1 MRRILNTILV
11 IILLLTVVSVAFH
24 PIPAQAGAV
33 DIACLFNPG
42 LCVKEFSF
50 GSVFKGIVAYVG
62 ELVLSASAWF
72 LSVSGMVLNIAIVL
86 TLNIKALYEATPA
99 IDQIWLVIR
108 NLSSMFII
116 FALIY
121 TSILTILD
129 AAKTSASTLIKNII
143 MAGILINFSLFFTKT
158 LIDASNLVS
167 LQFYRALVP
176 NSATIDKNS
185 ISSIL
190 GSATPTAENGLSNIF
205 MQNLKLPSL
214 YNNPKGFVTGVAE
227 TDFFHIIIA
236 TVGGSILILLAAGSI
251 LAAAIAFIIRI
262 VILLLLMGFSPV
274 YFVGMIFPQIESNIS
289 GKWRSLLIGQLI
301 FMPVYLLLMYV
312 SVKFLTGVD
321 GMGFFS
327 QLDAARTASSKN
339 NFMMATVGLVLQ
351 YTIAYFVML
360 APLIAAIKLGGDSA
374 KWGVT
379 AQKWVSG
386 MVSGVIG
393 RNTVG
398 RSARWA
404 GEKFDTMA
412 ASAQGSELGR
422 RTSSVLR
429 NLGISQ
435 AVRGKL
441 NQYENSKFGSKQS
454 LADVENEDK
463 ARAKIISTLKRNTD
477 KTNQLENAIKT
488 SNRAEIKK
496 LFEGLSNS
504 EISSLDKNK
513 LMDKNVIPFI
523 PSNVYSAIDKSD
535 RSDADKVK
543 IIESREKALSNAV
556 SSGNHDEIKLIM
568 KNMTGSDLQRYI
580 ENNTPQGTPI
590 SDDLITH
597 MRASQLKD
605 MDGMDDVLRKQIG
618 DSIYYWTGKFN
629 KNHQANKFINDNKDA
644 WIT

>member
-1 MRRILNTILV
+1 MKRILNTILV

-24 PIPAQAGAV
+24 PIPAQAGPV
-33 DIACLFNPG
+33 DIVCLFNPS
-42 LCVKEFSF
+42 LCTDKGFSI
-50 GSVFKGIVAYVG
+50 GGVFKGTVALMG
-62 ELVLSASAWF
+62 ELALSASAWF

-214 YNNPKGFVTGVAE
+214 YNNPKGFLTGASE
-227 TDFFHIIIA
+227 SDFFNIIIA
-236 TVGGSILILLAAGSI
+236 TIGGSILILLAAGSI

-289 GKWRSLLIGQLI
+289 SKWRSMLIGQLV

-312 SVKFLTGVD
+312 SVRFLTGID
-321 GMGFFS
+321 GRGFFS
-327 QLDAARTASSKN
+327 QLDAARDASSKN

-360 APLIAAIKLGGDSA
+360 APLIAALKLGGDSA
-374 KWGVT
+374 KWGST
-379 AQKWVSG
+379 AQKWVSDRLKG
-386 MVSGVIG
+386 GLGFTAQHTIG
-393 RNTVG
+393 RGAKSLQENF
-398 RSARWA
+398 SSSNIAARNPN
-404 GEKFDTMA
+404 MA
-412 ASAQGSELGR
+412 
-422 RTSSVLR
+422 
-429 NLGISQ
+429 
-435 AVRGKL
+435 
-441 NQYENSKFGSKQS
+441 
-454 LADVENEDK
+454 
-463 ARAKIISTLKRNTD
+463 IIAN
-477 KTNQLENAIKT
+477 NAIKNIASKEFLGSKGGYEKRFKDYSKAREDFGKKDLKINDNYKKQFVKYGLDVWDSKT
-488 SNRAEIKK
+488 KDIERDMNNAQSDFNNPGISDEDRQKARKKYAELKIELDARNKAEREGRKDKYLEAEALKARKEEYAKNLEKGRDFFTTKARKNAAKSIRDEINKSEDKK
-496 LFEGLSNS
+496 LL
-504 EISSLDKNK
+504 
-513 LMDKNVIPFI
+513 
-523 PSNVYSAIDKSD
+523 
-535 RSDADKVK
+535 
-543 IIESREKALSNAV
+543 KALSDLTKGE
-556 SSGNHDEIKLIM
+556 SKDDEKAEE
-568 KNMTGSDLQRYI
+568 K
-580 ENNTPQGTPI
+580 P
-590 SDDLITH
+590 
-597 MRASQLKD
+597 
-605 MDGMDDVLRKQIG
+605 
-618 DSIYYWTGKFN
+618 DSK
-629 KNHQANKFINDNKDA
+629 K
-644 WIT
+644 